1 MKNISKV
8 AIYVLTLILIM
19 TSAQAAAKAG
29 TSCTK
34 LGATSTY
41 AGKKYTC
48 IKNGKKL
55 VWNKGIAI
63 AAPIPSATPKTTPTP
78 SVTPAPTPTATPTNA
93 PVEPVVMGPC
103 NKLGDIFEANGSK
116 LVCRSISGRQKV
128 YLELSTKLVTAK
140 NPKSPDQI
148 SVCRIPDA
156 RTGAKT
162 FPTIAYPIQQDWVR
176 DFSGIRKV
184 AVVGLDFPDVPG
196 SGNPLDIVK
205 TDLEQAARFIN
216 WYSNGKVQLE
226 FKTYDKWIRLSSDS
240 ENYALGEHFTAAGG
254 FSVQAMGQEFT
265 KVTKSK
271 INIDGFH
278 AIWYVT
284 PKDISKIY
292 ESFGLSGG
300 SMAASIYGI
309 NAKSY
314 KLHTP
319 AWTYFIHEMLHDLG
333 LQGHSP
339 KEPWVFGVLLN
350 GNGLSSA
357 MNSWDELI
365 INWLTEDEIY
375 CVDKNNLKS
384 VELELASIDRQQ
396 SGLHSVMIKLDQYR
410 VLVIES
416 HKPGEFS
423 PGMPDAIYGL
433 TFQLV
438 DTRIDTTWDDNVA
451 ASVYLRVSR
460 EHEGLPPYGTRL
472 AGGEESSAALW
483 NGIGVVGAVNGVDT
497 NWLLFQGEKFNY
509 EGIEIEFL
517 KAGDVDIIKLSKN

>member
-1 MKNISKV
+1 MRIGVKLLAFLMSLTFVTGVASAAVKTGDTCKKV
-8 AIYVLTLILIM
+8 
-19 TSAQAAAKAG
+19 G
-29 TSCTK
+29 TT
-34 LGATSTY
+34 AT
-41 AGKKYTC
+41 ANGKKYTC
-48 IKNGKKL
+48 IKSGKKL
-55 VWNKGIAI
+55 VWNKGVAI
-63 AAPIPSATPKTTPTP
+63 AKPVPAVTPTPTPNSSPTPTPSATPTKA
-78 SVTPAPTPTATPTNA
+78 PA
-93 PVEPVVMGPC
+93 EPIVMDPC
-103 NKLGDIFEANGSK
+103 NKLGDTFEKNGSK

-128 YLELSTKLVTAK
+128 YLELSTKIVTAK

-156 RTGAKT
+156 RTGTKT
-162 FPTIAYPIQQDWVR
+162 HPTIAYPVQQEWVR

-240 ENYALGEHFTAAGG
+240 EKYALGEHFTAAGG
-254 FSVQAMGQEFT
+254 FSVQEMGQEFT

-292 ESFGLSGG
+292 EPFGLSGG
-300 SMAASIYGI
+300 SMAPSIYGI

-319 AWTYFIHEMLHDLG
+319 AWTYYIHEMLHDLG

-365 INWLTEDEIY
+365 INWLAEDEIY

-410 VLVIES
+410 VLVVES

-438 DTRIDTTWDDNVA
+438 DTRIDTTWNDNLA
-451 ASVYLRVSR
+451 ASVYLKVSR

-472 AGGEESSAALW
+472 PGGEESSAALW

-497 NWLLFQGEKFNY
+497 NWLLLQGEKFNY

-517 KAGDVDIIKLSKN
+517 KAGDVDTIKLSKTS